1 MPLCPF
7 LWHKNFI
14 RILLVWAMHLTWN
27 PNANTDTRYN
37 RVFLFLFSIWMAYP
51 TGTSRRN
58 RLPKS
63 GLCDKINFGGC
74 DIGRGIEQPLFIKS
88 KEDGSWTSVQNSAYH
103 FSQASTMSLSSTPPP
118 TTTTTTMANSIP
130 TNNSS
135 STNKFRLNASNNSI
149 NSPNLN
155 NSTNN
160 INNVT
165 SSNQIHLSS
174 FGRADNV

>member
-1 MPLCPF
+1 MKPKWSHAVYFHMLIFRSISNVFHPL
-7 LWHKNFI
+7 
-14 RILLVWAMHLTWN
+14 
-27 PNANTDTRYN
+27 
-37 RVFLFLFSIWMAYP
+37 
-51 TGTSRRN
+51 GTSRRN

-63 GLCDKINFGGC
+63 GLCDKINFGGL
-74 DIGRGIEQPLFIKS
+74 DNGRGIEQPLFIKS

-103 FSQASTMSLSSTPPP
+103 FSQASTMSLSSMTPPP
-118 TTTTTTMANSIP
+118 SITGSANAAGANTI
-130 TNNSS
+130 NSS

>member
-1 MPLCPF
+1 M
-7 LWHKNFI
+7 
-14 RILLVWAMHLTWN
+14 
-27 PNANTDTRYN
+27 
-37 RVFLFLFSIWMAYP
+37 RVFFP
-51 TGTSRRN
+51 GTSRRK

-63 GLCDKINFGGC
+63 GLCDKINFGGL
-74 DIGRGIEQPLFIKS
+74 DNGRNIEQPLFIKS

-103 FSQASTMSLSSTPPP
+103 FTPSTAPTATTPLLAAAGSA
-118 TTTTTTMANSIP
+118 ANGAIGGGGGGIVHNN
-130 TNNSS
+130 TNS

-149 NSPNLN
+149 NSPTHN
-155 NSTNN
+155 NSINN

>member
-1 MPLCPF
+1 MF
-7 LWHKNFI
+7 FFHSI
-14 RILLVWAMHLTWN
+14 
-27 PNANTDTRYN
+27 
-37 RVFLFLFSIWMAYP
+37 LFSIKLMRILI
-51 TGTSRRN
+51 GTLRRN

-63 GLCDKINFGGC
+63 GHCDKINFGGC
-74 DIGRGIEQPLFIKS
+74 DNGRSIEQPLFIKS

-103 FSQASTMSLSSTPPP
+103 FSPVSSMSLASTTPSG
-118 TTTTTTMANSIP
+118 TAAAANI
-130 TNNSS
+130 
-135 STNKFRLNASNNSI
+135 STNLFKLNASNNSI

-155 NSTNN
+155 NSSNN